1 MYVGA
6 LREKEMGGEKTR
18 LKFILEYARR
28 PDDDNGGN
36 GVCSFIAN
44 GREKE
49 RRRYTQVEKGHHY
62 TTTPIPTIA
71 FFSRMRL
78 LSDDGGKSQIFSLIC
93 SETPSLTPCQGGKGN
108 VVARGKK
115 GENAVYP
122 CASVRP
128 QCCPRVSSRESS

>member
-1 MYVGA
+1 
-6 LREKEMGGEKTR
+6 MGGEKTR

-49 RRRYTQVEKGHHY
+49 RRRYTQEKGHHY